1 MDLKERPVLPGDKIG
16 VIEEF
21 SGSGD
26 VIINHGVIYST
37 KIGKVIYDIENRVAT
52 VKGLQPKSKIP
63 KVGDIVTG
71 VVESVQ
77 SNFVI
82 IKLITVNNEVVH
94 NEFSMLLYLSSSP
107 TRMRVPC
114 KVGDI
119 VKARVKSIKNGAI
132 FLSIGEPQLGVI
144 KTTCVH
150 CGGDVVKIK
159 PNLIKCTVC
168 GQVDYRKLSSEF
180 QKRER
185 KRNKGE
191 LKRGG
196 RR

>member
-21 SGSGD
+21 NGSGD
-26 VIINHGVIYST
+26 VSISHGVIYST
-37 KIGKVIYDIENRVAT
+37 KIGKVVYDIENRIAT
-52 VKGLQPKSKIP
+52 VRGLQLKSKIP

-77 SNFVI
+77 SNFVMV
-82 IKLITVNNEVVH
+82 KLIMVNNEVAH

-107 TRMRVPC
+107 VRMRIPC

-119 VKARVKSIKNGAI
+119 IKARVKSIKNGTV
-132 FLSIGEPQLGVI
+132 FLSITEPQLGVI

-150 CGGDVVKIK
+150 CGGNVVKIK
-159 PNLIKCTVC
+159 ANLIKCTIC

-180 QKRER
+180 QKGER
-185 KRNKGE
+185 KRNIGE
-191 LKRGG
+191 FERGG